1 MRLVNGERHF
11 AGNKE
16 HMSREI
22 QDKRI
27 VVTGSSRGL
36 GRAFACALAAEGAQ
50 LVINGT
56 DEEALAK
63 TENLIASLRG
73 TSTSVLGSVADTG
86 TCEQL
91 IERCVDTYGGIDVL
105 VNNAGIVR
113 DRTLLKMSAE
123 EFDDVIAV
131 NLRGAW
137 ACTKFAAQRM
147 SQADGGHIVQ
157 IISASGLVGGFG
169 QGNYAASKAG
179 MMGLLRTA
187 VLEFQKFNVRCN
199 ALWPVA
205 QTDMTQVVFERAEA
219 QARAQGAPPPDR
231 QALGFGI
238 PDEVA
243 VGLLWL
249 VSDRGN
255 HLNGQVLSYNGRK
268 VALWTHPSEY
278 ALGFRDT
285 PWTLDAMDQ
294 HFKDVAPAEIY
305 RARMSS

>member
-1 MRLVNGERHF
+1 
-11 AGNKE
+11 
-16 HMSREI
+16 MSREV
-22 QDKRI
+22 QGKRI

-56 DEEALAK
+56 NEAAL
-63 TENLIASLRG
+63 TETAERIESFGG
-73 TSTSVLGSVADTG
+73 TSTSVLGSVADMDV
-86 TCEQL
+86 CEQL
-91 IERCVDTYGGIDVL
+91 IETCVDSYGGIDVL

-147 SQADGGHIVQ
+147 SQEDGGHIVQ

-205 QTDMTQVVFERAEA
+205 QTDMTQVVFDRAEA
-219 QARAQGAPPPDR
+219 QARAQGTPPPDR
-231 QALGFGI
+231 QSLGFGM

-243 VGLLWL
+243 IGLLWL
-249 VSDRGN
+249 VSDRAK
-255 HLNGQVLSYNGRK
+255 HLNGQVLSCNGRK

-278 ALGFRDT
+278 ALEFRDS

-294 HFKDVAPAEIY
+294 HFEDIAPAEIY
-305 RARMSS
+305 RTRMSP

>member
-1 MRLVNGERHF
+1 MLGEVQ
-11 AGNKE
+11 G
-16 HMSREI
+16 
-22 QDKRI
+22 KRI

-36 GRAFACALAAEGAQ
+36 GRAFACAFAAEGAQ
-50 LVINGT
+50 LIINGT
-56 DEEALAK
+56 NEAALAE
-63 TENLIASLRG
+63 TAALIESLG
-73 TSTSVLGSVADTG
+73 GASTSVVGSVTEMDV
-86 TCEQL
+86 CEAL
-91 IERCVDTYGGIDVL
+91 IESCVETYGGIDVL

-147 SQADGGHIVQ
+147 GQAGGGHIVQ

-179 MMGLLRTA
+179 VMGILRTA
-187 VLEFQKFNVRCN
+187 VREFERIGVRCN

-205 QTDMTQVVFERAEA
+205 QTDMTQVVFDRAEA
-219 QARAQGAPPPDR
+219 HARAEGNPPPDR
-231 QALGFGI
+231 QSLGFGV

-249 VSDRGN
+249 VSDRAK
-255 HLNGQVLSYNGRK
+255 HFSGQVLTCNGRK
-268 VALWTHPSEY
+268 VALWSHPSEY
-278 ALGFRDT
+278 AVEFRDK
-285 PWTLDAMDQ
+285 PWTLDALDA
-294 HFKDVAPAEIY
+294 HFKDVTPAEIH
-305 RARMSS
+305 RPKHSA